1 MSLLPNASDRIR
13 NDGNNDLVQTDTV
26 DHMRLA
32 LRRFAKSVMVVSC
45 EHEGVRYAM
54 SATAVSELS
63 LDPPTMLVCVNQ
75 SATMHRPLAAGAD
88 FTINMLHAGQEQIAR
103 NCGGVLRGEDRFGA
117 GDWQTSAFGPPY
129 LADAQA
135 SFVCRLVNQVDH
147 GTHSIFIGEVEEA
160 KAADIVDPLIYVD
173 GRYLA
178 AVDAE

>member
-1 MSLLPNASDRIR
+1 
-13 NDGNNDLVQTDTV
+13 
-26 DHMRLA
+26 MRLA

-45 EHEGVRYAM
+45 VHNGVRYAM

-75 SATMHRPLAAGAD
+75 NASMHMPLSTGAD
-88 FTINMLHAGQEQIAR
+88 FAINMLHGGQEQIAR
-103 NCGGVLRGEDRFGA
+103 NCGGALRGEERFDE

-135 SFVCRLVNQVDH
+135 SFICRLANRIDH
-147 GTHSIFIGEVEEA
+147 GTHSIFVGEVL
-160 KAADIVDPLIYVD
+160 AATSAEQVDPLVYVD

-178 AVDAE
+178 PA

>member
-1 MSLLPNASDRIR
+1 
-13 NDGNNDLVQTDTV
+13 
-26 DHMRLA
+26 MRLA

-45 EHEGVRYAM
+45 VHNDVRYAM

-75 SATMHRPLAAGAD
+75 NASMHMPLSTGAD
-88 FTINMLHAGQEQIAR
+88 FAINMLHGGQEQIAR
-103 NCGGVLRGEDRFGA
+103 NCGGALRGEERFDE

-135 SFVCRLVNQVDH
+135 SFICRLANRIDH
-147 GTHSIFIGEVEEA
+147 GTHSIFVGEVL
-160 KAADIVDPLIYVD
+160 AATSAEQVDPLVYVD

-178 AVDAE
+178 PA

>member
-1 MSLLPNASDRIR
+1 MA
-13 NDGNNDLVQTDTV
+13 QTDTV

-45 EHEGVRYAM
+45 EHQGVRYAM

-63 LDPPTMLVCVNQ
+63 LDPPTMLVCVNVGA
-75 SATMHRPLAAGAD
+75 SMHMPLSAGAD
-88 FTINMLHAGQEQIAR
+88 FAINMLHGGQEQIAR
-103 NCGGVLRGEDRFGA
+103 NCGGALRGEERFSA

-135 SFVCRLVNQVDH
+135 SFICRLVNRVDH
-147 GTHSIFIGEVEEA
+147 GTHSVFIGEVELA
-160 KAADIVDPLIYVD
+160 MAADVVDPLVYVD

-178 AVDAE
+178 PANAE

>member
-1 MSLLPNASDRIR
+1 LPNADTESYEDK
-13 NDGNNDLVQTDTV
+13 DKALAQTDTV

-75 SATMHRPLAAGAD
+75 SASMHMPLAAGAD
-88 FTINMLHAGQEQIAR
+88 FAINMLHAGQEQIAR
-103 NCGGVLRGEDRFGA
+103 NCGGALRGEDRFNE
-117 GDWQTSAFGPPY
+117 GDWQTSEFGPPY

-135 SFVCRLVNQVDH
+135 SFICSLVNRLDH
-147 GTHSIFIGEVEEA
+147 GTHSIFIGEVELA
-160 KAADIVDPLIYVD
+160 KAADVVDPLVYVD

-178 AVDAE
+178 PTAE